1 MTEDSTD
8 GEARPRKFRSRDKG
22 KAGELLQDFID
33 SEPFN
38 EGYLASSGEHAI
50 REDLTAEA
58 IRLGVNRAEVVVPMQ
73 LEEIS
78 HGVLAE
84 PLQQQH
90 LHLELAV
97 PENFQP
103 S

>member
-1 MTEDSTD
+1 MLAEIQMQHSHISLIFKKLFHS
-8 GEARPRKFRSRDKG
+8 GLEAVAVAPI
-22 KAGELLQDFID
+22 LL
-33 SEPFN
+33 
-38 EGYLASSGEHAI
+38 EG
-50 REDLTAEA
+50 
-58 IRLGVNRAEVVVPMQ
+58 
-73 LEEIS
+73 IS

-90 LHLELAV
+90 LLLELAV